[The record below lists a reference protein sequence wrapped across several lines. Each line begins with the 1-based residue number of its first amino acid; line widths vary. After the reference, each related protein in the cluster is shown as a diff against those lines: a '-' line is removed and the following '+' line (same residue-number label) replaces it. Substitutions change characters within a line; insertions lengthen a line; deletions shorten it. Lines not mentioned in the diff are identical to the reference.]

1 MKKGCC
7 CCSDGAFQ
15 KAGAGLGSSVFQT
28 EAGGEEL
35 LRIGVTGAGKKA
47 LSFVFFDDDAVVQ
60 NGDAVTEVAHDIQ
73 IMRNKEAG
81 EVEIAAQALKKV
93 QDLRLDAQIQGRN
106 RLVRNQELGA
116 RDEGA
121 ADGRT
126 LALTAGKILRKAF
139 GDLRIE
145 SHGGEHF
152 LHFPAS
158 LFSGKMAL
166 NEQGFF
172 HLPADFLQGMQ

>member
-1 MKKGCC
+1 MLLRCTKKGWD

-15 KAGAGLGSSVFQT
+15 KAGAGLGSSVFQA

-35 LRIGVTGAGKKA
+35 LCIGVAGAGKKA
-47 LSFVFFDDDAVVQ
+47 LGLVFFNDDAVVQ
-60 NGDAVTEVAHDIQ
+60 NGDAVTEVADDIQ

-81 EVEIAAQALKKV
+81 EIEIAAQALKEI
-93 QDLRLDAQIQGRN
+93 QDLRLNAQIQGRD
-106 RLVRNQELGA
+106 RLVRDQELRA

-126 LALTAGKILRKAF
+126 LALAAGKVLRKAF

-158 LFSGKMAL
+158 LF
-166 NEQGFF
+166 
-172 HLPADFLQGMQ
+172 P